1 MSDAQRFQMVVAE
14 VQAARQQAAALNAQL
29 KEIESSLKAID
40 EQPENLALHRQIGG
54 ILVEVKDRD
63 SLKKELEENLETLSA
78 HSARMQDHE
87 KELMATYE
95 LLKKSLEGS
104 N

>member
-14 VQAARQQAAALNAQL
+14 VQAARQQAAAISAQV
-29 KEIESSLKAID
+29 KEIESSIKALS
-40 EQPENLALHRQIGG
+40 EQPSDLALHRQIGG
-54 ILVEVKDRD
+54 ILVEVEDRD
-63 SLKKELEENLETLSA
+63 SLMKELKESLETLSA
-78 HSARMQDHE
+78 HSDRLMEHE
-87 KELMATYE
+87 KELMENYE